1 MSPFPSNIR
10 LAVPIVVLA
19 IAAGSLCADDSPGGD
34 EPLKVLFI
42 GNSLTYT
49 NEMPQIFQGLATSK
63 NHRVRV
69 GVQAVGNY
77 TLEKHWQE
85 GKAAEMITGG
95 NWDVVVLQEHST
107 GPIENPKSMKE
118 YAAKF
123 NELIKKQNART
134 VLFMTWPLQ
143 NKMSTQ
149 RRIAIAY
156 EDLAKELGATV
167 APVGI
172 AWQKALGGNK
182 PVALHAADKKHP
194 TEAGSYL
201 TACVFYSLLIDP
213 KRADLEGGIVYNGK
227 TLTNLEV
234 ADATRLQR
242 AARDAVREEKE
253 KLEADAEKKAEKKAD
268 EEKKAEKAK

>member
-1 MSPFPSNIR
+1 MSLLAIRFR
-10 LAVPIVVLA
+10 LALPILA
-19 IAAGSLCADDSPGGD
+19 FALAAAALRADDSPAGTD

-49 NEMPQIFQGLATSK
+49 NEMPQIFQGLATSQ
-63 NHRVRV
+63 NRRVRV
-69 GVQAVGNY
+69 AMQALGDY
-77 TLEKHWQE
+77 TLEKHWKD

-95 NWDVVVLQEHST
+95 NWDVVVLQEHGT
-107 GPIENPKSMKE
+107 GPIENLNSMKE

-134 VLFMTWPLQ
+134 VLFMTWPPQ

-167 APVGI
+167 APVGL

-201 TACVFYSLLIDP
+201 TACVFYSLLVDS
-213 KRADLEGGIVYNGK
+213 KRADMPGRLVFNDK
-227 TLTNLEV
+227 TLTTLEV

-253 KLEADAEKKAEKKAD
+253 KLEAAAEKKPEKKT
-268 EEKKAEKAK
+268 EKAPEK